1 MSAPALTHR
10 SQSHEIE
17 AVERHR
23 TQRAV
28 VGRGSSPQRGIGDE
42 PLARSLAGDVG
53 TRVAGMLAAPV
64 GGTGSSSTP
73 GVRACS
79 ARARAS
85 RSRSARTWR
94 AGAAVDAGSYRRRN
108 PLIGVSGSANF
119 PLPYPGWAGMR

>member
-1 MSAPALTHR
+1 MMSAPALTHR

-64 GGTGSSSTP
+64 GKTGSAPGHPVERWQRTWLGGARCECASTEHGTGH
-73 GVRACS
+73 VEV
-79 ARARAS
+79 
-85 RSRSARTWR
+85 WR
-94 AGAAVDAGSYRRRN
+94 VLEEVLEERDCE
-108 PLIGVSGSANF
+108 
-119 PLPYPGWAGMR
+119 